1 MQGALSGL
9 TQRLDEALR
18 VLELRRY
25 RRILHAGR
33 LPIVYAIAIFAVTG
47 MLIPFLFSEGGIL
60 AGPNPISREPA
71 WGGGMLLTVTALG
84 AALGGYLRAQH
95 LWQEQRQMRTLHT
108 WLLTRQVPGR
118 AAFTTVVMGS
128 LLGMTLVAV
137 PVTFGVVLALFGGIN
152 AGQLLLYALYLPLC
166 AFFGSALG
174 AVVFFVGQN
183 LIPRPLYYPGIAGLF
198 GVAAALWLRLES
210 VQHGWARGWEEHTGR
225 IAQALTLATPGPWLA
240 GIAAPKWWNRWIG
253 AGLELPV
260 PWWLA
265 ILGYGALLGAAGLY
279 LTLLA
284 VSGYRRLAA
293 DPDLIEEKP
302 RVVTEEGGR
311 EFYWKGFANPVLTR
325 DIRTRLRSKDTAEF
339 IFFASIAVAAGAF
352 IPLILT
358 ARDLSDPLLTAR
370 AARQI
375 FFWLTMTL
383 IALVTL
389 ISPALTAD
397 VITQERTQ
405 GTLEMLI
412 GTSLRPRDILL
423 GKLLGAVSVMLL
435 LISPSLPLFGLCY
448 LFHGAS
454 SNQVV
459 GVYALVVVS
468 MTIAAF
474 LGLAQ
479 SSINPRGGMAKF
491 WAYALTAFFVGF
503 PGGPFWIGA
512 ALAAPNTDM
521 KQQLSGNFTLTA
533 MLAIFWIFGL
543 VLLWGNSNE
552 QLEYSEY

>member
-1 MQGALSGL
+1 MAAGQAIAE
-9 TQRLDEALR
+9 RLDEALR

-25 RRILHAGR
+25 RRILQAGR
-33 LPIVYAIAIFAVTG
+33 LPIVYALAIFAVAG
-47 MLIPFLFSEGGIL
+47 ILIPFLFAERGIL
-60 AGPNPISREPA
+60 AAGRPLRPEPG
-71 WGGGMLLTVTALG
+71 WGGGLLLTVTALG
-84 AALGGYLRAQH
+84 AGLGGYFRSQH
-95 LWQEQRQMRTLHT
+95 LWQEQRRMHTLHT
-108 WLLTRQVPGR
+108 WLLTRQSPAR
-118 AAFTTVVMGS
+118 AALTTVVMGG
-128 LLGMTLVAV
+128 LLGLALVAV
-137 PVTFGVVLALFGGIN
+137 PALFAVLLAAYGGMVWW
-152 AGQLLLYALYLPLC
+152 QLLLYALYLPLC
-166 AFFGSALG
+166 AVFGSSIG
-174 AVVFFVGQN
+174 ASLFFTGQN
-183 LIPRPLYYPGIAGLF
+183 LVPRLLYYPGLG
-198 GVAAALWLRLES
+198 AAAAAAVGLWLRIEA
-210 VQHGWARGWEEHTGR
+210 VQLGWSRGWEEHSGR
-225 IAQALTLATPGPWLA
+225 VAQALLLLTPAPWLA
-240 GIAAPKWWNRWIG
+240 GIGGPRWWNQAVAANLG
-253 AGLELPV
+253 LPV
-260 PWWLA
+260 PSWLG
-265 ILGYGALLGAAGLY
+265 ILIYAAGL
-279 LTLLA
+279 LA
-284 VSGYRRLAA
+284 VTAYLVWLAVHGYRRLAA

-302 RVVTEEGGR
+302 KVVTEEAGR
-311 EFYWKGFANPVLTR
+311 EFYWRGFRNPVLTR
-325 DIRTRLRSKDTAEF
+325 DIRTRLRSRETAEF

-352 IPLILT
+352 VPLIMT

-412 GTSLRPRDILL
+412 GTSLRPRDILI
-423 GKLLGAVSVMLL
+423 GKLLGAVAVMLL

-454 SNQVV
+454 AGQVV
-459 GVYALVVVS
+459 GVYLLVIAS
-468 MTIAAF
+468 MAISAF

-512 ALAAPNTDM
+512 AVAAPSTEM
-521 KQQLSGNFTLTA
+521 KQQLSGNFSFTA
-533 MLAIFWIFGL
+533 VIAIFWIFGL

>member
-1 MQGALSGL
+1 MAAGQVLIE
-9 TQRLDEALR
+9 RLDEALR

-25 RRILHAGR
+25 RRILQAGR
-33 LPIVYAIAIFAVTG
+33 LPIVYALAIFAVAG
-47 MLIPFLFSEGGIL
+47 VLVPFLFAEGGVL
-60 AGPNPISREPA
+60 AGSQSFRPEPG
-71 WGGGMLLTVTALG
+71 WGGGILLTVTAI
-84 AALGGYLRAQH
+84 AAGLGGYFRAQH
-95 LWQEQRQMRTLHT
+95 LWQEQRQMHTLHT
-108 WLLTRQVPGR
+108 WLLTRQSPGR
-118 AAFTTVVMGS
+118 AALTTVVMGGV
-128 LLGMTLVAV
+128 LGMALVAV
-137 PVTFGVVLALFGGIN
+137 PGLFGALLGLY
-152 AGQLLLYALYLPLC
+152 GGLQWWQFLLYLVYLPLC
-166 AFFGSALG
+166 GLVGSAIGAVAFFI
-174 AVVFFVGQN
+174 GQN
-183 LIPRPLYYPGIAGLF
+183 LVPRVLYYPGL
-198 GVAAALWLRLES
+198 AALAVLVLGIWLRLEA
-210 VQHGWARGWEEHTGR
+210 VQNGWSRGWEEHSGR
-225 IAQALTLATPGPWLA
+225 VVQALLLVTPVPWLS
-240 GIAAPKWWNRWIG
+240 GIGGPQWWNRYAG
-253 AGLELPV
+253 ASLDLPV
-260 PWWLA
+260 PPWA
-265 ILGYGALLGAAGLY
+265 GILLYALLLLGVAVYLAGL
-279 LTLLA
+279 A
-284 VSGYRRLAA
+284 VTGYRRLAA

-302 RVVTEEGGR
+302 RVVTEEAGP
-311 EFYWKGFANPVLTR
+311 EFYWKGFRNPVLTR
-325 DIRTRLRSKDTAEF
+325 DIRTRLRSRETAEF

-352 IPLILT
+352 VPLIMT

-412 GTSLRPRDILL
+412 GTSLRPRDILV

-454 SNQVV
+454 AGQVV
-459 GVYALVVVS
+459 GVYILVIVS
-468 MTIAAF
+468 MAISAS

-512 ALAAPNTDM
+512 AIAAPSTEM
-521 KQQLSGNFTLTA
+521 KQQLSGNFSLTA
-533 MLAIFWIFGL
+533 MIAIFWIFFL
-543 VLLWGNSNE
+543 VLLWGNSSE